1 MRQVDEN
8 YSPIQLEKDVKAQW
22 EALRTYEKVK
32 RAAEA
37 GKPYYFVDG
46 PPYTT
51 GSIHIGTAWNKILK
65 DTMVRYRRM
74 RGYNV
79 HDQPGFD
86 MHGLPIEVKVEQ
98 TLGIKTKKEI
108 ETQGIDRFVATC
120 KDYAVKFKTKMTEE
134 FKALGV
140 WMDWDR
146 PYLTVDPN
154 YIASVWWTLKQAYD
168 KNLLTTDVRVLP
180 WCPRCET
187 ALAEA
192 EIEYWDET
200 DPSIYVKFAV
210 EGEEN
215 VYFLVW
221 TTTPWTIP
229 GNLAAA
235 VHPDLTY
242 VVVTTKRAGQEETLI
257 LLQDKLEEL
266 KKISGLTDV
275 KITETAKGSQLVGM
289 HYKHPLT
296 DLVPYQQ
303 TVQGKHVH
311 AVIPSTEVAAEN
323 TGIVHIAPGHGP
335 EDFELGKKYDLKPYS
350 PVDETGSYTEEA
362 GPHYTGRN
370 VREANPLVISDLVE
384 RGAMFHEGTVTHRYG
399 HCWRCKRPIIYRIT
413 NQWFLKVTEF
423 KDKLNEEN
431 DAVKWYPDWAGAS
444 REKDWIT
451 NARDWCISRQ
461 RYWGTPLPIWKCPS
475 CGDLRLV
482 SSLEE
487 LRSADGFVEGM
498 DVHRPWIDKLT
509 FKCAKC
515 GNTMSRVP
523 DVLDV
528 WFDAGVCS
536 WASLGYP
543 AVKEAFEKW
552 WPSEWITEAH
562 DQTRGWFYS
571 QLVTGYLAFGK
582 APYKSVLMHGWA
594 LTQYGEAMSKSEGTA
609 VDPMGVVNTLGADSL
624 RLYLL
629 KANAPWDDL
638 AFQQEG
644 VKAANRTLNILWNVY
659 KFATLYMSIDK
670 YDPAS
675 ATLDSLRDDMRADDR
690 WLLSRI
696 ESMKKNVTD
705 AMEIYELHRAT
716 RAIEDFIVEDLSRWY
731 VKLVRDRLWKEG
743 EDRDKL
749 AAFRVLHEA
758 LSTAVAL
765 LAPITPHVTEAMHAN
780 LSGSPES
787 VHMTRWPAQ
796 DPKWVDSKLEE
807 GMALVREIS
816 ELIARIRQESNINLR
831 WPIKRVV
838 LKAQT
843 EEALE
848 QLTGLKEALL
858 TQNNI
863 KEIQVVPIGEEWDE
877 MILSV
882 EPNPNAIGKVYRQ
895 WSSKI
900 AVLLKNRPAKT
911 IKAGID
917 KGEYSLGIEGQ
928 LVKILPNMVSFSSTL
943 PPDVMGADFSK
954 GQIYIDLEQTPALES
969 EGFSRE
975 IIRRIQQMRKDMGLN
990 VEEYVKVEIQCSRRV
1005 ENFLETWKDKIAKET
1020 RARRFDLVD
1029 QPRGNYIVEWNIETE
1044 SLIISVSS
1052 LKAKSTLDDLLRVPG
1067 LTHEKAQ
1074 LLYDSGHTS
1083 LASMKDMS
1091 EDKIALVEGIS
1102 VADAK
1107 RVYDYIHKDDVK
1119 PSPPATVEAPKPP
1132 PVVAPPAP
1140 APAPELQPPP
1150 VQPREEPQPEPAMTP
1165 SPPSGVPDK
1174 PEVSEQPPPQPSVQP
1189 AAPAPA
1195 PVPAE
1200 APPPEVQA
1208 PSQVPPKAFIEL
1220 LTAVPGVDASAAE
1233 ALYNAGFTSPQA
1245 LKAAQPADLV
1255 KVKGV
1260 NDFMANKII
1269 EQFIDWREP
1278 AEARPA
1284 LAVVK
1289 PAPTVTE
1296 LERSFSYLVEED
1308 KPEASYSLF
1317 ITAMGKGMKGFC
1329 VTRNYPAKIRSKFD
1343 LKETPVV
1350 WLSNVGRENTIRP
1363 KDLEKLSLS
1372 LEQFLAQAGGG
1383 IVLLDGLEYLI
1394 TNNNFITV
1402 LRLIQSLRD
1411 QVAINQ
1417 SILLMAVNRS
1427 TLESHQLNLLERE
1440 VDYTITG

>member
-22 EALRTYEKVK
+22 ETSRAYDKVK
-32 RAAEA
+32 KAAES
-37 GKPYYFVDG
+37 GKNYYFLDG

-51 GSIHIGTAWNKILK
+51 GSIHIGTAWNKVLK
-65 DTMVRYRRM
+65 DTMIRYRRM
-74 RGYNV
+74 QGFNV

-98 TLGIKTKKEI
+98 SLGIKSKKEI
-108 ETQGIDRFVATC
+108 ETQGIDKFVSTC
-120 KDYAVKFKTKMTEE
+120 KDYALKFKAKMTDE
-134 FKALGV
+134 FKMLGV
-140 WMDWDR
+140 WMDWDN
-146 PYLTVDPN
+146 PYLTVDPK
-154 YIASVWWTLKQAYD
+154 YMASVWWTLKQAYD
-168 KNLLTTDVRVLP
+168 KNLLTMDVRVLP

-200 DPSIYVKFAV
+200 DPSIYVKFPV
-210 EGEEN
+210 VGETDT
-215 VYFLVW
+215 YFIVW

-242 VVVTTKRAGQEETLI
+242 VVVRAKRGGVEETLI

-266 KKISGLTDV
+266 KKLAGIEEVQIL
-275 KITETAKGSQLVGM
+275 ETAKGSELAGM

-303 TVQGKHVH
+303 QVTGKHVH
-311 AVIPSTEVAAEN
+311 AIILSTEVAAEN

-335 EDFELGKKYDLKPYS
+335 EDFEIGKKHDLKPFS
-350 PVDETGSYTEEA
+350 PVDETGSYTAEA
-362 GPHYTGRN
+362 GEHYAGRN
-370 VREANPLVISDLVE
+370 VREANPLVMSDLVE

-399 HCWRCKRPIIYRIT
+399 HCWRCKRPIIYRVT
-413 NQWFLKVTEF
+413 DQWFLKVTEF
-423 KDKLNEEN
+423 KDKLNAEN

-461 RYWGTPLPIWKCPS
+461 RYWGTPLPIWKCE
-475 CGDLRLV
+475 CGNIRLV

-487 LRSADGFVEGM
+487 LRSAKGYTEGM

-509 FKCAKC
+509 FECDKCHK
-515 GNTMSRVP
+515 TMTRVP

-543 AVKEAFEKW
+543 ANKDELDKW

-571 QLVTGYLAFGK
+571 QLVTGYLAFGR
-582 APYKSVLMHGWA
+582 APFKSVLMHGWA
-594 LTQYGEAMSKSEGTA
+594 LTQAGEAMSKSEGTA
-609 VDPMGVVNTLGADSL
+609 VDPIGIVNTLGADSL

-629 KANAPWDDL
+629 KANAPWEDI

-659 KFATLYMSIDK
+659 KFAMLYMSIDK
-670 YDPAS
+670 FDPS
-675 ATLDSLRDDMRADDR
+675 TTRLDSVRENLRPDDR

-696 ESMKKNVTD
+696 ETMKKSVTEAMD
-705 AMEIYELHRAT
+705 AYELHKAT
-716 RAIEDFIVEDLSRWY
+716 RAIEEFIVEDLSRWY
-731 VKLVRDRLWKEG
+731 VKLVRDRLWKEE
-743 EDRDKL
+743 EDKDKV
-749 AAFRVLHEA
+749 AAFKVLHEA
-758 LSTAVAL
+758 LSTSVAL
-765 LAPITPHVTEAMHAN
+765 LAPITPHISESMHAN
-780 LSGSPES
+780 LTGKPES
-787 VHMTRWPAQ
+787 VHMLHWPAQ
-796 DPKWVDSKLEE
+796 DAQWVDAKLEE
-807 GMALVREIS
+807 GMGLVREIS

-831 WPIKRVV
+831 WPVKRLI
-838 LKAQT
+838 LKAQSD
-843 EEALE
+843 EVLE
-848 QLTGLKEALL
+848 QLLELKDALM
-858 TQNNI
+858 TQNNL
-863 KEIQVVPIGEEWDE
+863 KDIQVVPVGEEWDE

-882 EPNPNAIGKVYRQ
+882 VPNPNAIGKVYRQ

-943 PPDVMGADFSK
+943 PPDIVGSDFSK
-954 GQIYIDLEQTPALES
+954 GSFYIDLEQTPALEA

-975 IIRRIQQMRKDMGLN
+975 SIRRIQQMRKDMGLN
-990 VEEYVKVEIQCSRRV
+990 VEEFVRVEIQCSRRV

-1020 RARRFDLVD
+1020 RARRLEIVE
-1029 QPRGNYIVEWNIETE
+1029 QPRGDYIVEWTIETE
-1044 SLIISVSS
+1044 ALIIGVTSMKV
-1052 LKAKSTLDDLLRVPG
+1052 KAGLDDLLKVPG
-1067 LTHEKAQ
+1067 ITQDKAQ
-1074 LLYDSGHTS
+1074 KLYDHGYTS
-1083 LASMKDMS
+1083 LSSMKDLPD
-1091 EDKIALVEGIS
+1091 EDIALVEGITK
-1102 VADAK
+1102 VDAR

-1119 PSPPATVEAPKPP
+1119 AP
-1132 PVVAPPAP
+1132 APPAP
-1140 APAPELQPPP
+1140 
-1150 VQPREEPQPEPAMTP
+1150 V
-1165 SPPSGVPDK
+1165 V
-1174 PEVSEQPPPQPSVQP
+1174 P
-1189 AAPAPA
+1189 AAPAVTPA
-1195 PVPAE
+1195 VQPSEPVQTPQVATQTVPSE
-1200 APPPEVQA
+1200 SAQAAAPQKSFMET
-1208 PSQVPPKAFIEL
+1208 
-1220 LTAVPGVDASAAE
+1220 LTAVPGVDSKLAE
-1233 ALYNAGFTSPQA
+1233 ALMDAGFISPGT
-1245 LKAAQPADLV
+1245 LKVASPLDLT
-1255 KVKGV
+1255 KVKGISEE
-1260 NDFMANKII
+1260 MANKII

-1278 AEARPA
+1278 TAPGVRPVRAE
-1284 LAVVK
+1284 VK
-1289 PAPTVTE
+1289 AAPTVTD

-1308 KPEASYSLF
+1308 KPEASYTLF
-1317 ITAMGKGMKGFC
+1317 LTAMNKGMKGYC

-1343 LKETPVV
+1343 LKDTPVV